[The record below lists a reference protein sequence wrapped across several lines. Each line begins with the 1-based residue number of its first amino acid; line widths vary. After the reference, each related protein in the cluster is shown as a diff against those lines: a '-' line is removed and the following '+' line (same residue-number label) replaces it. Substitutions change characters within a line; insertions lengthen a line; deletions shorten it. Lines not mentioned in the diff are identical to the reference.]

1 MKVEFVKSAAEAD
14 QFPRHP
20 LPEIALAGRS
30 NVGKSSLLNCLAG
43 RRGVAR
49 VSGRPGCTRLLNF
62 FSVDAALCLVDLP
75 GYGYAKVSRA
85 ERTRWAEVVDEYLEE
100 RDNLSGL
107 IVIMDA
113 ALPPTDLDLEMLRF
127 ASTLGIPVLPVAT
140 KADKLAKNRKRAV
153 LDSFA
158 AAIGDG
164 SERVVAFSA
173 RTGEGRPDVAKWI
186 ASACGLGRLA

>member
-1 MKVEFVKSAAEAD
+1 MKVEFVKSAAAPD

-43 RRGVAR
+43 RKAVAR

-62 FSVDAALCLVDLP
+62 FSVDGALCLVDLP

-85 ERTRWAEVVDEYLEE
+85 ERAGWAEVIDEYLEE

-113 ALPPTDLDLEMLRF
+113 GLPPTDLDLQMLRF

-140 KADKLAKNRKRAV
+140 KADRLAKNKKKAA
-153 LDSFA
+153 LDAFA
-158 AAIGDG
+158 AAMGNET
-164 SERVVAFSA
+164 ERLVAFSA
-173 RTGEGRPDVAKWI
+173 RTGEGRADVAKWI